1 MGGKKTHQE
10 QKSVYSMLPFG
21 KGEYIHLY
29 DYIHIKHHESP
40 TKLET
45 NFLTQGKRIREPRDR
60 VEKKLTFH
68 STSLCTV

>member
-1 MGGKKTHQE
+1 MGSTIFRLNAKKWGGKKNHQE

-40 TKLET
+40 RKL
-45 NFLTQGKRIREPRDR
+45 DW
-60 VEKKLTFH
+60 KLT
-68 STSLCTV
+68 S

>member
-1 MGGKKTHQE
+1 MGSTIFRLNAKKWGKKK

-40 TKLET
+40 RKLET
-45 NFLTQGKRIREPRDR
+45 NFLTRGRE
-60 VEKKLTFH
+60 
-68 STSLCTV
+68 